1 MGLRIRVKSEGQVV
15 AYVRTYVRKF
25 TSLVLCPFDLKIG
38 ASASALV
45 QFTCYSLKCNRP
57 PYDELQW
64 LGKLAC
70 VCVCTVERCGVEWS
84 GVEWNG
90 VEWSGVGWSGVE

>member
-64 LGKLAC
+64 LGKCA
-70 VCVCTVERCGVEWS
+70 CVCTVERCGVEWS